1 MEITGIKVD
10 ASRLQE
16 MKIEFSDRLKEIEE
30 TIYQEAGESF
40 NLNSPKQL
48 GSFYLKKWGYR

>member
-40 NLNSPKQL
+40 N
-48 GSFYLKKWGYR
+48 